1 MHRNGNPILTG
12 GPKYGKLL
20 PVAENMQCATVAQL
34 VEQLTRNEQVAGSS
48 PASSSNIKDPEK
60 WLVAW
65 LFRVFLRRFYR
76 ALLHGKVP
84 YFTPFPIKKPHDAS
98 KMQVG
103 CISKEGD
110 LMDSTFGKQKIS
122 RCGCPGKSPNCW
134 LFLKY
139 DKQKELPTIPT

>member
-48 PASSSNIKDPEK
+48 PASSSNVKDPEK
-60 WLVAW
+60 WLAAR
-65 LFRVFLRRFYR
+65 LFRVFLRRFYK
-76 ALLHGKVP
+76 ALLRGKVP
-84 YFTPFPIKKPHDAS
+84 YFTPFPIKKPYDAS
-98 KMQVG
+98 KMQVR
-103 CISKEGD
+103 CMSKEGD
-110 LMDSTFGKQKIS
+110 LMDSTFGEQKIS

-134 LFLKY
+134 LF
-139 DKQKELPTIPT
+139 